1 MCTRYPIINR
11 VSELKVHIEL
21 TRFVQPEKIEIDA
34 NERAVNE
41 KSQYCFFVCTTF
53 DSFLNDLFGIVSSA
67 VVALVI
73 YFISYNEIDDRK
85 IKREDNAKD
94 TAKVLLADTYKEC
107 LNTLELLGNREI
119 LEAFIVPKVNFNKTN
134 KDDEIINN
142 LQTLPFESFDKI
154 ISLSEGGYISKDK
167 LEIYLSIKKEFAL
180 VVSMK
185 ITFFDIDKAQGLK
198 QILYKEEI
206 DRRFYDLINTINNEI
221 SFLTNR

>member
-1 MCTRYPIINR
+1 MENKRIYKHVVFAILSVFTLYIVLDLFNIPQKFNIPISNIN
-11 VSELKVHIEL
+11 
-21 TRFVQPEKIEIDA
+21 T
-34 NERAVNE
+34 
-41 KSQYCFFVCTTF
+41 
-53 DSFLNDLFGIVSSA
+53 DLFGIVSSA

-107 LNTLELLGNREI
+107 LNTLELLGNRES
-119 LEAFIVPKVNFNKTN
+119 LEAFIVPKVDFNKTN
-134 KDDEIINN
+134 KDDKIMNN

>member
-1 MCTRYPIINR
+1 MENKRTYKHVVFAILSVFTLYIVLDLFNIPQKFNIPISNIN
-11 VSELKVHIEL
+11 
-21 TRFVQPEKIEIDA
+21 T
-34 NERAVNE
+34 
-41 KSQYCFFVCTTF
+41 
-53 DSFLNDLFGIVSSA
+53 DLFGIVSSA

-119 LEAFIVPKVNFNKTN
+119 LEAFIVPKVDFNKTN
-134 KDDEIINN
+134 KDDKIMNN

-167 LEIYLSIKKEFAL
+167 LEIYLSIKEFAF
-180 VVSMK
+180 SCFDENN
-185 ITFFDIDKAQGLK
+185 IFDIDKAQGLK

>member
-1 MCTRYPIINR
+1 MFDTKEEVKQYALANLVDAQYEIIYIN
-11 VSELKVHIEL
+11 
-21 TRFVQPEKIEIDA
+21 T
-34 NERAVNE
+34 
-41 KSQYCFFVCTTF
+41 
-53 DSFLNDLFGIVSSA
+53 DLFGIVSSA

-119 LEAFIVPKVNFNKTN
+119 LEAFIVPKVDFNKTN
-134 KDDEIINN
+134 KDDKIMNN

-206 DRRFYDLINTINNEI
+206 DRRFYDLINTINNEKRNSI
-221 SFLTNR
+221 RLVKRLCRLGRGLYRSQPQFRC

>member
-11 VSELKVHIEL
+11 VSELKVHIKL

-41 KSQYCFFVCTTF
+41 KSPYCFFVCTTF

-119 LEAFIVPKVNFNKTN
+119 LEAFIVPKVDFNKTN
-134 KDDEIINN
+134 KDDKIMNN

-154 ISLSEGGYISKDK
+154 ISLSE
-167 LEIYLSIKKEFAL
+167 
-180 VVSMK
+180 
-185 ITFFDIDKAQGLK
+185 
-198 QILYKEEI
+198 
-206 DRRFYDLINTINNEI
+206 
-221 SFLTNR
+221 

>member
-1 MCTRYPIINR
+1 MENKRIYKHVVFAILSVFTLYIVLDLFNIPQKFNIPISNIN
-11 VSELKVHIEL
+11 
-21 TRFVQPEKIEIDA
+21 T
-34 NERAVNE
+34 
-41 KSQYCFFVCTTF
+41 
-53 DSFLNDLFGIVSSA
+53 DLFGIVSSA

-119 LEAFIVPKVNFNKTN
+119 LEAFIVPKVDFNKTN
-134 KDDEIINN
+134 KDDKIMNN

-154 ISLSEGGYISKDK
+154 ISLSGGGYISKDK

>member
-21 TRFVQPEKIEIDA
+21 THFVQPEKIEIDA

-41 KSQYCFFVCTTF
+41 KSPYCFFVCTTF

-119 LEAFIVPKVNFNKTN
+119 LEAFIVPKVDFNKTN
-134 KDDEIINN
+134 KDDKIMNN